1 MRVIFD
7 ELAKIELDDGREYYE
22 MEVTGLGKRFK
33 QEVKRAINIIK
44 KMPEIGS
51 PESENIR
58 RYILHKFLLTK
69 YYTPLK
75 KTIFMS
81 LLLHTYIV
89 SQRIGLI
96 ELEPNTYKAFGCQ
109 ETGDRQR
116 HRDRT

>member
-44 KMPEIGS
+44 KMPKIGS

-58 RYILHKFLLTK
+58 RYILHKFPYKVLYSIEK
-69 YYTPLK
+69 DHIYV
-75 KTIFMS
+75 IAIAH
-81 LLLHTYIV
+81 LHREPTYWIN
-89 SQRIGLI
+89 RI
-96 ELEPNTYKAFGCQ
+96 
-109 ETGDRQR
+109 
-116 HRDRT
+116 RT

>member
-7 ELAKIELDDGREYYE
+7 ELAKIELDDGKEYYE

-44 KMPEIGS
+44 KCLTLVLQKVKTLEGIFFIS
-51 PESENIR
+51 
-58 RYILHKFLLTK
+58 FLTK

-75 KTIFMS
+75 KTIFML

-89 SQRIGLI
+89 SQCIGLI
-96 ELEPNTYKAFGCQ
+96 ELEPNK
-109 ETGDRQR
+109 
-116 HRDRT
+116 

>member
-58 RYILHKFLLTK
+58 RYILHKFPYKVLYSIEK
-69 YYTPLK
+69 DHIYV
-75 KTIFMS
+75 IAIAH
-81 LLLHTYIV
+81 LHREPMYWIN
-89 SQRIGLI
+89 RI
-96 ELEPNTYKAFGCQ
+96 
-109 ETGDRQR
+109 
-116 HRDRT
+116 RT

>member
-58 RYILHKFLLTK
+58 RYILHKFPYKVLYSIEK
-69 YYTPLK
+69 DHIYV
-75 KTIFMS
+75 IAIAH
-81 LLLHTYIV
+81 LHREPTYWIN
-89 SQRIGLI
+89 RII
-96 ELEPNTYKAFGCQ
+96 T
-109 ETGDRQR
+109 
-116 HRDRT
+116 

>member
-44 KMPEIGS
+44 KMPKIGS

-58 RYILHKFLLTK
+58 RYILHKFPYKVLYSIEK
-69 YYTPLK
+69 DHIYV
-75 KTIFMS
+75 IAIAH
-81 LLLHTYIV
+81 LHREPMYWIN
-89 SQRIGLI
+89 RI
-96 ELEPNTYKAFGCQ
+96 
-109 ETGDRQR
+109 
-116 HRDRT
+116 RT